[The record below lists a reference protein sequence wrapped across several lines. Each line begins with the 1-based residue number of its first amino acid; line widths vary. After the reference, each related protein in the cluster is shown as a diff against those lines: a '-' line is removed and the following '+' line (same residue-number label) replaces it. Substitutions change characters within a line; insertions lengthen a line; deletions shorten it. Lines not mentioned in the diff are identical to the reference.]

1 MSTTVSVKL
10 YFEAA
15 HRLHNP
21 RQSDDWNQRVFDK
34 CNNLYGHGHNYVLEA
49 EVAGQV
55 DPESGYLIDMKI
67 LKGIITRTVIDDVD
81 HRHLNLE
88 VSWLAEVI
96 PTAENL
102 ARAFYRRIAP
112 ELPEGVRLTR
122 ITVHETER
130 NSASYSE

>member
-21 RQSDDWNQRVFDK
+21 QQSDDWNRRVFGK
-34 CNNLYGHGHNYVLEA
+34 CNNPYGHGHNYVLEA
-49 EVAGQV
+49 EVEGEV

-67 LKGIITRTVIDDVD
+67 LKDIITRTVIDDVD
-81 HRHLNLE
+81 HRHLNREVTWLE
-88 VSWLAEVI
+88 EII

-102 ARAFYRRIAP
+102 ARAFFRRIAP
-112 ELPEGVRLTR
+112 ELPEGVRLAR
-122 ITVHETER
+122 ITLHETER